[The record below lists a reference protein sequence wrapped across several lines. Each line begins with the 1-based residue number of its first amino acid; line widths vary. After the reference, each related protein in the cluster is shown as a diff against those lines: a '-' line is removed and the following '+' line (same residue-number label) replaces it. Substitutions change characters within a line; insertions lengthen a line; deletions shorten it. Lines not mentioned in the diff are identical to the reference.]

1 MILCFSHCS
10 NGCTK
15 SGSFA
20 DYLSL
25 SLSVCVST
33 SSSLFLS
40 ALLSPILPFP
50 PLFLVCLH
58 FLSSFSSLLFLY
70 TQFPFPFSFFPF
82 FLIFPFFSIATFR
95 SPPTLPI
102 QPRPLSHSP
111 LSLSLSLLSS
121 SSIPVNNLDFFCLFS
136 SPFSFSF
143 LPLYSPSSLYV
154 PWIGFSSLL
163 LSSLARLPP
172 ARAHLPHRRS
182 SPIYHL
188 SCPLEFVQGVRVI
201 RSFPSWPCTRSPISP
216 ARPVMAGSG

>member
-70 TQFPFPFSFFPF
+70 TQFLFFFFFASIFSF
-82 FLIFPFFSIATFR
+82 LSTATFR
-95 SPPTLPI
+95 SPPTLPT
-102 QPRPLSHSP
+102 QPHPLP
-111 LSLSLSLLSS
+111 FLSLSLLSS
-121 SSIPVNNLDFFCLFS
+121 PSIPTNNLDFFFS
-136 SPFSFSF
+136 SPFPF
-143 LPLYSPSSLYV
+143 LPLYSPSSIRNRALTFLF
-154 PWIGFSSLL
+154 PPCPLDSPPRAHHPTSPSLTHSLSLSLSPIPSLL
-163 LSSLARLPP
+163 APRT
-172 ARAHLPHRRS
+172 RS
-182 SPIYHL
+182 RGESDSIL
-188 SCPLEFVQGVRVI
+188 
-201 RSFPSWPCTRSPISP
+201 PSWPCTRSPISP

>member
-1 MILCFSHCS
+1 MTISLLPLFSLQFFH
-10 NGCTK
+10 
-15 SGSFA
+15 FHFFFF
-20 DYLSL
+20 
-25 SLSVCVST
+25 
-33 SSSLFLS
+33 FLS
-40 ALLSPILPFP
+40 ASIFYLPFLLFFFYIP
-50 PLFLVCLH
+50 NFLFL
-58 FLSSFSSLLFLY
+58 FL
-70 TQFPFPFSFFPF
+70 FPLF
-82 FLIFPFFSIATFR
+82 FLIFPFLSIATFR

-102 QPRPLSHSP
+102 QPRPLSHSS